1 MTTTISTTSKN
12 QFSKIQKY
20 INNKKVFSTPALNRS
35 ALPLGSSKNGVYS
48 ITLFDLTTSQTNE
61 LIQKMTRHFHLI
73 SNHQSEPMALVA

>member
-20 INNKKVFSTPALNRS
+20 INNKKVFSTPALNT
-35 ALPLGSSKNGVYS
+35 GIYS

-73 SNHQSEPMALVA
+73 SNHQSEPMALAA